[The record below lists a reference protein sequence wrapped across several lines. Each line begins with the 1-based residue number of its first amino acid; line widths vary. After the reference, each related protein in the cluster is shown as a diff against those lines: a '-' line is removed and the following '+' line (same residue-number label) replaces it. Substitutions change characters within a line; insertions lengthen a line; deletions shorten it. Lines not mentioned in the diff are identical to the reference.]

1 MTRLVQHGECSINLE
16 EIDLNRILTS
26 HVGSL
31 PRSQEVVDFIFAREN
46 NEKYNEKS
54 FDECMQRNV
63 LSTVEKQ
70 KNSGIDIVSDG
81 ETSKISYATYVKD
94 RYTGFSGDSPRNAPE
109 DLKLFP
115 GFLQRLADE
124 GGTPQYARPMCT
136 GEVKSKGQ
144 GELQKDISNLK
155 NAMKASGV
163 ERGFMNAASPGVISL
178 FLQNDFYATRDAYLA
193 ALADAMRDEYE
204 TIVESGLDLQ
214 LDCPDLAL
222 SRHMLFSDLTDSEFI
237 KIAESHMEALNHAL
251 KNVPSE
257 KVRIHI
263 CWGNYEGPHCCDI
276 DMNKVFGTLMKA
288 KAQYTLFE
296 TSNPRHAHEWTV
308 FRDRKNEIPDDKIL
322 VPGVVDTTT
331 NFIEHPE
338 LVAERINKF
347 VNIVGKERVIAG
359 SDCGFGTF
367 AGFGAV
373 DPDIAFAKLESLSE
387 GAKLASNQ

>member
-1 MTRLVQHGECSINLE
+1 MT
-16 EIDLNRILTS
+16 RILTS

-46 NEKYNEKS
+46 NEDYDETS
-54 FDECMQRNV
+54 FDEAMTKAV
-63 LSTVEKQ
+63 HDTVGKQ
-70 KNSGIDIVSDG
+70 TESGIDIVSDG

-94 RYTGFSGDSPRNAPE
+94 RYTGFSGDSPRNAPA
-109 DLKLFP
+109 DLKMFP
-115 GFLQRLADE
+115 TFLERLANE

-136 GEVKSKGQ
+136 GPVSSKGQ

-155 NAMKASGV
+155 AAMSAHGRTS
-163 ERGFMNAASPGVISL
+163 GFMNAASPGVISL
-178 FLQNDFYATRDAYLA
+178 FLQNDFYKTREEYLS
-193 ALADAMRDEYE
+193 ALADAMKTEYE
-204 TIVESGLDLQ
+204 TIVASGLDLQ

-222 SRHMLFSDLTDSEFI
+222 SRHMLFNDLSDDEFL
-237 KIAESHMEALNHAL
+237 KVAASHVEALNYAL
-251 KNVPSE
+251 KDVPEE

-276 DMNKVFGTLMKA
+276 PMDKMFSTLMSA
-288 KAQYTLFE
+288 NAGYLLFE

-308 FRDRKNEIPDDKIL
+308 FRDRKSEIPDNKVL

-331 NFIEHPE
+331 NFVEHPE
-338 LVAERINKF
+338 LVSQRIERF
-347 VNIVGKERVIAG
+347 TDIVGKDRVIAG

-373 DPDIAFAKLESLSE
+373 DPQIAYAKLKSLSE
-387 GAKLASNQ
+387 GAALAS